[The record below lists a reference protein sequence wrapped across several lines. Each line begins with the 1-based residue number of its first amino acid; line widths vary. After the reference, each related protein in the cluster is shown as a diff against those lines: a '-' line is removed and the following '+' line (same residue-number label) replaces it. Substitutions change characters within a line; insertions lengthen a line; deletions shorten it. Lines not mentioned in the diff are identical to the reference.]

1 MPSTHPKSVK
11 MNDAYIALQWHDE
24 IKDTL
29 YFAGFSNRC
38 TRDVVR
44 GKKAYVFQNDKFC
57 LTIAG
62 RSIKINDVVFK
73 NVRDAKRH
81 IQEML

>member
-1 MPSTHPKSVK
+1 
-11 MNDAYIALQWHDE
+11 MNDAFIAMQWRDE
-24 IKDTL
+24 LKDTL
-29 YFAGFSNRC
+29 YFAGFDNRC
-38 TRDVVR
+38 TKDMVR
-44 GKKAYVFQNDKFC
+44 GKKAYIFQNDKFC

-62 RSIKINDVVFK
+62 RSIKIGDATFK